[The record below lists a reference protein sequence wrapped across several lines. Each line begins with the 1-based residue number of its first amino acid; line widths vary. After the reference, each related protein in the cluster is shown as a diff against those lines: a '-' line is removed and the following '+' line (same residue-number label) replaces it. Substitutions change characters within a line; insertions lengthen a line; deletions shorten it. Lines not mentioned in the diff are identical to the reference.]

1 MSSRIKNT
9 YDFNASKDT
18 LGKGGMAKV
27 YLGEHKILQT
37 KVAIKVLNDEL
48 LHNKDIRRRFIDEA
62 RKLAHLKH
70 ANLIVVKDVE
80 DDQDFCAF
88 VMEYVPGPTIS
99 QAIKNGRLTDESIAQ
114 FMSQLLH
121 VCLYIHSKGIIHRD
135 IKPSNVIIGPHGQ
148 LKLVD
153 FGIAKDIANSDGTRT
168 VHIMGTPSYMS
179 PEQIKSTSKVT
190 AQSDIWSLGILLWE
204 MVSGKN
210 IFNTNQL
217 SIPEI
222 QSKILYELIPSTGT
236 KWDKLILKA
245 TEKDLSLRYLNC
257 KEMLDDLLIVVQDD
271 FTLHSDNDEEETEVD
286 LPPPTLTI
294 KNKKKSYVFLGLA
307 AIAVI
312 CVMAYFFIGA
322 DNSSLENQPT
332 GIIDADNNLYDTVKI
347 GSQVWT
353 TTNYKCTA
361 LKDGS
366 VMQEATTEEE
376 WENAARNEQPAWCY
390 HEDWN
395 SSDKIYGKLYNWYA
409 VKHLVVPEGFQI
421 ATATD
426 WDVLHDFIGKN
437 STSGLKLIAGD
448 NWDSGQIGDNL
459 IGFGAIPTG
468 YRNENNKFA
477 DVSRTGVWWTSSMFT
492 DDVAIGYAI
501 ADTELKRTN
510 YLMKCGFSIRLV
522 KTSVKKYKLGDRAFG
537 GYVFQLNEDETSG
550 KICTMNAYNS
560 PRNMEDALFFC
571 GQLIIEG
578 YNGWYLP
585 SIDELNS
592 MYLLP
597 EIRKTFSIDEYYWSS
612 TNLDPNSAYWY
623 SFAYGK
629 YYAKDINEKGY
640 VRPIRKF

>member
-1 MSSRIKNT
+1 MSLRIKNT
-9 YDFNASKDT
+9 YDFNLSKDP

-27 YLGEHKILQT
+27 YLGEHKILHSQ
-37 KVAIKVLNDEL
+37 VAIKVLNDEL
-48 LHNKDIRRRFIDEA
+48 LHNKDIRKRFIEEA

-70 ANLIVVKDVE
+70 SNLIVVKDVE
-80 DDQDFCAF
+80 DDHDFCAF

-99 QAIKNGRLTDESIAQ
+99 QAIKNSRLSDERVAQ

-135 IKPSNVIIGPHGQ
+135 IKPSNVIIGPHEQ

-153 FGIAKDIANSDGTRT
+153 FGIAKDTKNIDGTLT
-168 VHIMGTPSYMS
+168 THVMGTPSYMS
-179 PEQIKSTSKVT
+179 PEQIKSTAKVT

-204 MVSGKN
+204 MVSGRN
-210 IFNTNQL
+210 IFDTQKL

-222 QSKILYELIPSTGT
+222 QSKIMYELIPSTGT
-236 KWDKLILKA
+236 KWDRLILKA
-245 TEKDLSLRYLNC
+245 TQKELSLRYLNC
-257 KEMLDDLLIVVQDD
+257 KEMLDDLLLVMKEGDD
-271 FTLHSDNDEEETEVD
+271 YYYDDEEETEIE
-286 LPPPTLTI
+286 LPSPSLPV
-294 KNKKKSYVFLGLA
+294 NKKKKPYVLLGLVALAIMGIMAYVF
-307 AIAVI
+307 
-312 CVMAYFFIGA
+312 IGTE
-322 DNSSLENQPT
+322 SSTLETQPS
-332 GIIDADNNLYDTVKI
+332 GIFDAENNLYDTVKI
-347 GSQVWT
+347 GNQVWT
-353 TTNYKCTA
+353 TTNYRCTT
-361 LKDGS
+361 LKDGAII
-366 VMQEATTEEE
+366 QQAKTEEE
-376 WENAARNEQPAWCY
+376 WENASRNGQPAWCY
-390 HEDWN
+390 HEEWKLTD
-395 SSDKIYGKLYNWYA
+395 STYGKLYNWYA
-409 VKHLVVPEGFQI
+409 VKQLAVPDGFQI
-421 ATATD
+421 ATAAD
-426 WDVLHDFIGKN
+426 WDILHDFIGKN
-437 STSGLKLIAGD
+437 STSGLKLIAGN
-448 NWDSGQIGDNL
+448 NWDSGQRGDNV

-468 YRNENNKFA
+468 YRNDNNKFA
-477 DVSRTGVWWTSSMFT
+477 DESRTGVWWTSSMFT
-492 DDVAIGYAI
+492 NDVAIGYAI

-510 YLMKCGFSIRLV
+510 YLMKCGFSVRLV

-612 TNLDPNSAYWY
+612 TNLDPNYAYWY